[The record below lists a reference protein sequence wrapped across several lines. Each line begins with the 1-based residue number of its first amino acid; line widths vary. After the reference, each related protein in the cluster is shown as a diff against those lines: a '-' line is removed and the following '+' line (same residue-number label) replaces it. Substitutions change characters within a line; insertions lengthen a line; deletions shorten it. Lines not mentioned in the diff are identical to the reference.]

1 MPMWARFSDD
11 ARRAI
16 FYAQEEAAR
25 LGESFVSTEHLLL
38 ALTRDSESAAAR
50 VLQQLGVIP
59 QQLRFEVE
67 RRVSQGPS
75 KVWQETQLTP
85 RAKRVI
91 DLAYEEARHFNDDY
105 VGTEHLLL
113 GLIREAEGLAGSD
126 TESKGNR
133 PRAHANRRPGTATGR
148 GFTLF
153 AGDRVADG
161 RAARLAGTRLAGH
174 QRPHLR
180 RVHRP
185 AAAGGGDEADHSRRW
200 RSGSLEASAS
210 AGDDFRKAFPAHA
223 VHLRGGD
230 GTAWRARH
238 LSLAQ

>member
-113 GLIREAEGLAGSD
+113 GLIREAEGLAGQILKA
-126 TESKGNR
+126 KGIDLE
-133 PRAHANRRPGTATGR
+133 RA
-148 GFTLF
+148 
-153 AGDRVADG
+153 RVAIK
-161 RAARLAGTRLAGH
+161 A
-174 QRPHLR
+174 LR
-180 RVHRP
+180 Q
-185 AAAGGGDEADHSRRW
+185 GEALPTAQLTVSRT
-200 RSGSLEASAS
+200 
-210 AGDDFRKAFPAHA
+210 D
-223 VHLRGGD
+223 VLRGLQGRD
-230 GTAWRARH
+230 L
-238 LSLAQ
+238 LSIERPFFRGVCRPFSSWLPR